1 MTFQAL
7 NLTPSLLTTL
17 VSQGYEQPSPIQAQA
32 IPVLLE
38 GRDVLASAQTGTG
51 KTAAFALPILQRLA
65 QTNPHHM
72 KTRKIQALILAPTRE
87 LAQQIKESFMTY
99 GKKMNLKTAVIY
111 GGVNQRGQEEILKR
125 GVDILIATPGR
136 LLDLMNQNLVD
147 LRHVKYFVL
156 DEADRMLDMGFSRD
170 VKKIVTA
177 IPKVRQTM
185 LFSATI
191 PAEIL
196 TLAHDLLTEPVRIEV
211 TPPEAMIDKIEQ
223 SLFTVN
229 KRQKSVLL
237 LHLLQDEALKVVLV
251 FTKTKHGAN
260 KLVKDLIAEG
270 VQADA
275 IHGNK
280 SQNQRQQALRNF
292 KSGKSRVLVA
302 TDIAAR
308 GIDIDELTH
317 VINYDLPDTAETYV
331 HRMGRTGRAGRVG
344 KTYSFCAQDESHLLA
359 QIEKHTKTKLPL
371 VESQPFHAHVTPDK
385 IYVPVPLQKRKRS
398 RRRNTMARVS

>member
-1 MTFQAL
+1 
-7 NLTPSLLTTL
+7 
-17 VSQGYEQPSPIQAQA
+17 
-32 IPVLLE
+32 
-38 GRDVLASAQTGTG
+38 
-51 KTAAFALPILQRLA
+51 
-65 QTNPHHM
+65 
-72 KTRKIQALILAPTRE
+72 
-87 LAQQIKESFMTY
+87 
-99 GKKMNLKTAVIY
+99 
-111 GGVNQRGQEEILKR
+111 
-125 GVDILIATPGR
+125 
-136 LLDLMNQNLVD
+136 
-147 LRHVKYFVL
+147 
-156 DEADRMLDMGFSRD
+156 
-170 VKKIVTA
+170 
-177 IPKVRQTM
+177 M

-229 KRQKSVLL
+229 KRQKSALL
-237 LHLLQDEALKVVLV
+237 LHLLQDNALKVVLV